1 MVVGSG
7 GGGGVVVGGSG
18 GVGGGVWVCV
28 CGWGGGGGWGT
39 SPPTRVSAG
48 WIFRQWGEILPQPE
62 YQIFAKLTQ
71 RGVARYQIFTNFQQ
85 MSKSRC
91 APQLRYE
98 NRTCEVKAADAFL
111 KRTCDLHFAGAILI
125 TQLRDFKTHLR
136 SSLRR
141 CDFHNADVISKRIC
155 DLHFAGAIFITQV
168 GFQDASATFTSQVGL
183 SYRRCDFKTQV
194 QRF

>member
-1 MVVGSG
+1 MIWNAIKFVSRPYSVGNSACPIYSR
-7 GGGGVVVGGSG
+7 VCC
-18 GVGGGVWVCV
+18 VCV
-28 CGWGGGGGWGT
+28 CMVKIWAW
-39 SPPTRVSAG
+39 
-48 WIFRQWGEILPQPE
+48 WMNMI
-62 YQIFAKLTQ
+62 
-71 RGVARYQIFTNFQQ
+71 QQ